1 MIAPRDREAVAANL
15 SVRGVSVSDVVF
27 VVLTVA
33 LFAALALVV
42 RAVEKL

>member
-1 MIAPRDREAVAANL
+1 M
-15 SVRGVSVSDVVF
+15 SDVVF

-33 LFAALALVV
+33 LFAALVLVV

>member
-1 MIAPRDREAVAANL
+1 MPGATGRRSRTNL